1 MSYTEAANLGTV
13 AEAQGFD
20 GIFAVE
26 GGLNND
32 VMATVQTI
40 ASATSRATVGTGI
53 ANLYLRHPALLGA
66 GAVAID
72 EISGGRLILGIGVNN
87 ARAVRALGIAWREP
101 CEALRD
107 TTAWLRRVFAGEAP
121 EGIRAT
127 LRPARRPIPIHLAG
141 IALETADLAGEIADG
156 LMLYLASKLHFQEL
170 VDRMEGG
177 ATRAGRRPQDIT
189 VSLLIPMFLSE
200 DLGAAREA
208 ARRFLTLYAAMPH
221 YARMFR
227 RSGFCA
233 GGGCRRRGARS
244 RRPGKNRGRHFGPPH
259 GRGVPRRSPLPIS
272 GKTGSVP
279 GSRTDVSDSGATSR
293 AAGKACHRDTTFPHD
308 FSCQLIPDVRRS
320 LSRPTRPFRLAS
332 HLPGRDPSLRL

>member
-1 MSYTEAANLGTV
+1 MELLGVSFYPQGLSYTEAANLGTV

-32 VMATVQTI
+32 VMATVQAI

-127 LRPARRPIPIHLAG
+127 LRPARHPIPIHLAG

-170 VDRMEGG
+170 VDRMEKG
-177 ATRAGRRPQDIT
+177 ATRAGRQPQDIT
-189 VSLLIPMFLSE
+189 VSLLIPTFLSE
-200 DLGAAREA
+200 DLGVAREA
-208 ARRFLTLYAAMPH
+208 ARRFLTLYTAMPH

-227 RSGFCA
+227 RSGFVQEADAVAAALDRGDRA
-233 GGGCRRRGARS
+233 GIAAAISDRLMDEVCLVGPLSRCREQLAAFREAGLTYPILAPQAVQQEQPADAVRR
-244 RRPGKNRGRHFGPPH
+244 F
-259 GRGVPRRSPLPIS
+259 L
-272 GKTGSVP
+272 
-279 GSRTDVSDSGATSR
+279 
-293 AAGKACHRDTTFPHD
+293 TTF
-308 FSCQLIPDVRRS
+308 R
-320 LSRPTRPFRLAS
+320 AN
-332 HLPGRDPSLRL
+332 

>member
-1 MSYTEAANLGTV
+1 MKLLGVSLYPQGLSYTEATDLGTL
-13 AEAQGFD
+13 AEEQGFD

-32 VMATVQTI
+32 VMATVQAI
-40 ASATSRATVGTGI
+40 ASATRRVTVGTGI

-87 ARAVRALGIAWREP
+87 ARAVRALGIAWRDP
-101 CEALRD
+101 SEALRD

-127 LRPARRPIPIHLAG
+127 LRPAQHFIPIHLAG

-156 LMLYLASKLHFQEL
+156 LMLYLASRAHFREL
-170 VDRMEGG
+170 VDRMEKG
-177 ATRAGRRPQDIT
+177 AARVGRQPQEIT
-189 VSLLIPMFLSE
+189 VSLLIPTFLSE

-208 ARRFLTLYAAMPH
+208 ARRFLTPYAGMPH

-227 RSGFCA
+227 RSGFVQEA
-233 GGGCRRRGARS
+233 EA
-244 RRPGKNRGRHFGPPH
+244 
-259 GRGVPRRSPLPIS
+259 VAEAL
-272 GKTGSVP
+272 
-279 GSRTDVSDSGATSR
+279 
-293 AAGKACHRDTTFPHD
+293 
-308 FSCQLIPDVRRS
+308 VR
-320 LSRPTRPFRLAS
+320 
-332 HLPGRDPSLRL
+332 RDPSAITAAVSDRLMDGVCLVGPLSRCKERLAAFREAGLTYPILAPQALQKEQPGSAVRRFLTTFRAS